1 MVARILAYASG
12 VLVSDRP
19 SKNSGTPR
27 LSSSCVASHRNQCEC
42 PGILYGSLHGADAS
56 PTSAA
61 SSDPFASASMPS
73 STSATAASTA
83 AAAAATSL
91 AAPAICPRDMFSWT
105 TPPRSPR
112 AGRPGCKSGPWAP
125 PSFAAAAA
133 TDECGAVRCCR
144 TALGPILSANCGGA
158 TRSSSVAAGVVPAV
172 AKVPA
177 VAPVPCVAI
186 VPWDASSS
194 SSAAAS
200 GPPLRFSPTRGGPP
214 PCACAC
220 AAVVAAMAALAASLA
235 RVAARIAVS
244 AGSSHA

>member
-1 MVARILAYASG
+1 MVARIFEYASG

-42 PGILYGSLHGADAS
+42 PGILYGSR
-56 PTSAA
+56 AA

-73 STSATAASTA
+73 SVTSVASFTSATAASIA
-83 AAAAATSL
+83 AAAFATSP
-91 AAPAICPRDMFSWT
+91 AAPAICPRDMFSWIG
-105 TPPRSPR
+105 TPGIGTPRSP
-112 AGRPGCKSGPWAP
+112 AGYVLPGRGSARAP

-133 TDECGAVRCCR
+133 TDECGAVRCRR
-144 TALGPILSANCGGA
+144 TTLGPILSANCGGA
-158 TRSSSVAAGVVPAV
+158 TRSTSGGGAGAVPAV
-172 AKVPA
+172 P
-177 VAPVPCVAI
+177 PVPCVAT
-186 VPWDASSS
+186 VPCEASSS
-194 SSAAAS
+194 AAS
-200 GPPLRFSPTRGGPP
+200 GPPLRFSPTRGAPP
-214 PCACAC
+214 PCACAA